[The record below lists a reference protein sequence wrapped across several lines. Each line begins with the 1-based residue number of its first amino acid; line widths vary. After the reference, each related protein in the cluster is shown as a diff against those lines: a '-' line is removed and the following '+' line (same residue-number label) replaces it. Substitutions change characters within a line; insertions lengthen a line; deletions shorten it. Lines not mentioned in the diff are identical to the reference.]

1 MAEMWHATWFDGAQ
15 LKNMK
20 FELLTK
26 DPKTRARRGRLQT
39 AHGVIETPVFMPVGT
54 QATVKSMTPDQL
66 RDLQVEIL
74 LCNSYHLFLRPG
86 HETVARLGG
95 LHGFMAWDRPILT
108 DSGGFQV
115 FSLSSLRDIS
125 DDGVRFQ
132 SHLDGSTHFLSPE
145 LAVDVQMAL
154 GSDILM
160 ILDDCLAYPAGHFEA
175 TRSMKRSLAWAER
188 CHRQWN
194 AKPANP
200 LPLPTGISRSQSLF
214 GIVQGSIY
222 ADLRRESAE
231 RLVAMDFP
239 GYAIGGLAVGEPKPL
254 MYEII
259 EQTEPYL
266 PEERPR
272 YLMGVG
278 TPADLVEAVARGVDM
293 FDCVMPTRHARN
305 GWLFTRDGHIVIKH
319 AKYKEDPEPVDSNC
333 GCAVCKTYSRAYLRH
348 LFIAN
353 EILSSVLNTIHNLYF
368 YLDTMRRIRQFIE
381 FHRFDEIL
389 AETRRMGAH

>member
-1 MAEMWHATWFDGAQ
+1 MSRRCGKSKMAEMWPAIWSDV
-15 LKNMK
+15 KKMK

-26 DPKTRARRGRLQT
+26 DPKTRARRGRLHT
-39 AHGVIETPVFMPVGT
+39 AHGVVETPIFMPVGT

-66 RDLQVEIL
+66 RDLGVEIL

-95 LHGFMAWDRPILT
+95 LHRFMAWDRPSLT

-154 GSDILM
+154 GSDIMM
-160 ILDDCLAYPAGHFEA
+160 ILDDCLAYPASHFDA
-175 TRSMKRSLAWAER
+175 DRSMKRSVAWAER
-188 CHRQWN
+188 CHRHWRETQLDLGPS
-194 AKPANP
+194 A
-200 LPLPTGISRSQSLF
+200 LF
-214 GIVQGSIY
+214 GIVQGSIF
-222 ADLRRESAE
+222 ADLRKESAD

-259 EQTEPYL
+259 EGVEPYL

-319 AKYKEDPEPVDSNC
+319 TKYKDDPEPIDSNC
-333 GCAVCKTYSRAYLRH
+333 GCTVCKRYSRAYLRH

-368 YLDTMRRIRQFIE
+368 YLDTIRRIRQFIE
-381 FHRFDEIL
+381 LHRFDEVL

>member
-1 MAEMWHATWFDGAQ
+1 MI
-15 LKNMK
+15 
-20 FELLTK
+20 FEVLTK
-26 DPKTRARRGRLQT
+26 DAKTRARRGRLHT

-66 RDLQVEIL
+66 RHLNVEIL

-95 LHGFMAWDRPILT
+95 LHRFMAWDGPILT

-125 DDGVRFQ
+125 EEGVRFQ
-132 SHLDGSTHFLSPE
+132 SHLDGTTHFLSPE
-145 LAVDVQMAL
+145 LAVEVQMAL
-154 GSDILM
+154 GSDIMM
-160 ILDDCLAYPAGHFEA
+160 ILDDCLAYPADHFDA
-175 TRSMKRSLAWAER
+175 DRSMRRSLAWAER
-188 CHRQWN
+188 CHTRW
-194 AKPANP
+194 KGTWG
-200 LPLPTGISRSQSLF
+200 LPPRPQALF

-222 ADLRRESAE
+222 SDLRKESAE
-231 RLVAMDFP
+231 RLIAMDFP

-259 EQTEPYL
+259 EHVEPYL
-266 PEERPR
+266 PEDKPR

-305 GWLFTRDGHIVIKH
+305 GWLFTKGGHIVIKH
-319 AKYKEDPEPVDSNC
+319 SKYKEDHEPIDPTC
-333 GCAVCKTYSRAYLRH
+333 GCSVCRTYSRAYLRH
-348 LFIAN
+348 LFISN
-353 EILSSVLNTIHNLYF
+353 EILSSVLNTTHNLYF
-368 YLDTMRRIRQFIE
+368 YLDTIRRIRQFIE

-389 AETRRMGAH
+389 AETRRTGAH

>member
-1 MAEMWHATWFDGAQ
+1 MR
-15 LKNMK
+15 
-20 FELLTK
+20 FELITK
-26 DPKTRARRGRLQT
+26 DPNTGARRGRLHT
-39 AHGVIETPVFMPVGT
+39 MHGVIETPVFMPVGT

-66 RDLQVEIL
+66 RDLKVEIL

-86 HETVARLGG
+86 HETLARLGG
-95 LHGFMAWDRPILT
+95 LHRFMGWDRPILT

-125 DDGVRFQ
+125 EDGVRFR

-145 LAVDVQMAL
+145 LAVDVQTAL

-160 ILDDCLAYPAGHFEA
+160 ILDDCLAYPATHFEA
-175 TRSMKRSLAWAER
+175 DRSMKRSLAWAER
-188 CHRQWN
+188 CQRHFQSGAAGNGDRTAARQ
-194 AKPANP
+194 A
-200 LPLPTGISRSQSLF
+200 LF

-222 ADLRRESAE
+222 PDLRRESAE
-231 RLVAMDFP
+231 RLVAMDFS

-259 EQTEPYL
+259 ERVEPYL
-266 PEERPR
+266 PEDRPR

-278 TPADLVEAVARGVDM
+278 TPADLIEGVARGVDM

-305 GWLFTRDGHIVIKH
+305 GWLFTREGHIVIKH
-319 AKYKEDPEPVDSNC
+319 AKYKDDPEPVDSTC
-333 GCAVCKTYSRAYLRH
+333 GCAVCRNFSRAYLRH
-348 LFIAN
+348 LFVAN
-353 EILSSVLNTIHNLYF
+353 EILSSILNTIHNLYF
-368 YLDTMRRIRQFIE
+368 YLDTVRRIRQLIE

-389 AETRRMGAH
+389 ADTRKTGAH